1 MWEKFCEVYSPNAEK
16 ETQYLIYTE
25 KETIECAD
33 IDDMTDFANTLL
45 NNGCKDIRLV
55 ISD

>member
-1 MWEKFCEVYSPNAEK
+1 MYSLNVEK
-16 ETQYLIYTE
+16 ETEYLIYTE

-33 IDDMTDFANTLL
+33 IDDMTSFANTLL
-45 NNGCKDIRLV
+45 NNGCKEIRLV

>member
-1 MWEKFCEVYSPNAEK
+1 MGRFCEVYSHNAEK
-16 ETQYLIYTE
+16 ETEYLIYTE

-45 NNGCKDIRLV
+45 NNGCKEIRLV